1 MVAGKLILGDFIAF
15 NSYSTSFTSSL
26 NSIVSLNAIL
36 QPTYVTIDRLSDL
49 EQTYNNYLLDEKKKK
64 SAFDSCDIVLHGLS
78 LNLSGRIIFK
88 DINVKLHEGEI
99 LRICGKNGC
108 GKTSLFRILKK
119 ELNYNGTIFIGKND
133 YNNVSYKLV
142 QREIIF
148 LRQNPSLLHIS
159 LYDNITL
166 FDANKELEESKVVE
180 ACKKT
185 LLWDDIQTLPNGLYT
200 IIDDNMKLSAGQ
212 IQKIQLS
219 RAILSNAKIVLCDE
233 IFANLDDEATNI
245 AVNIL
250 SELHSEGRTILYV
263 SHQNNIVSGQVH
275 ELDLEKMRIL

>member
-1 MVAGKLILGDFIAF
+1 M
-15 NSYSTSFTSSL
+15 
-26 NSIVSLNAIL
+26 
-36 QPTYVTIDRLSDL
+36 
-49 EQTYNNYLLDEKKKK
+49 KKRKK